1 MWITRIAVF
10 FIVLAAGVTFASSQP
25 MMKDRM
31 MKERGEYRRE
41 MMEDLQ
47 LTDEQQVQMQ
57 KLHLQLEKKQAGIE
71 SEMKL
76 KRLDLKEE
84 LIGAN
89 PDQSK
94 IEKSIKAINDLQLQM
109 KLTMVDHVFKA
120 KAMLTPE
127 QQKKFKQHLLR
138 LGGDGPERP
147 QRRMMREHHQ

>member
-1 MWITRIAVF
+1 MWLNRMAVF
-10 FIVLAAGVTFASSQP
+10 LVVLAAGVSFAWSQP
-25 MMKDRM
+25 MMKERM
-31 MKERGEYRRE
+31 MKERGEHRRE
-41 MMEDLQ
+41 MMADLQ
-47 LTDEQQVQMQ
+47 LTDEQQAQMQ

-71 SEMKL
+71 SEIKL

-84 LIGAN
+84 LLGAN
-89 PDQSK
+89 PDQAK
-94 IEKSIKAINDLQLQM
+94 IEKNIRAINDLQLQM

-138 LGGDGPERP
+138 LGGDGPDRP

>member
-1 MWITRIAVF
+1 MWFKRIAVF
-10 FIVLAAGVTFASSQP
+10 FIALATGVSLSSSQP
-25 MMKDRM
+25 MMKERM
-31 MKERGEYRRE
+31 MKERREHRRE

-47 LTDEQQVQMQ
+47 LNNEQQAQMQ

-71 SEMKL
+71 SEIKL
-76 KRLDLKEE
+76 RRLDLKEE

-89 PDQSK
+89 PDQAK
-94 IEKSIKAINDLQLQM
+94 IEKNIKAINDLQLQM